1 MGKPSESPEY
11 IEKELLRKIK
21 ILFDEV
27 TRKDE
32 RDPNVVDEP
41 VTFATFVESFDTN
54 DKLTKKFFEFL
65 LREVRRRRNGSQ
77 RQRPINQPRGM
88 AGPPW
93 QSIQRALRHRR
104 QNTQMVMENLDFGSE
119 QSVEMSFR
127 GASGTPVFSL
137 RSGPSWGAR
146 AAASGEGEAA
156 VEAGEASASASSADT
171 LESAVAVGALL
182 ARAGTASTGLVDP
195 PRSHLEALNILRLRA
210 AVNEAQALAAGVASE
225 ALGFPGRAPRPPEPA
240 DLDDIDES
248 AGASANASSDVASSS
263 AA

>member
-32 RDPNVVDEP
+32 RDLNVVDEP

-77 RQRPINQPRGM
+77 RQRPINPPRGM

-93 QSIQRALRHRR
+93 QSIQRALRVRR

-119 QSVEMSFR
+119 QSVEMSFG

-146 AAASGEGEAA
+146 AAASSEGEAA
-156 VEAGEASASASSADT
+156 VEAGGGSASASSADT
-171 LESAVAVGALL
+171 LESAVGGFL
-182 ARAGTASTGLVDP
+182 ARADTASTG
-195 PRSHLEALNILRLRA
+195 ILRLRA
-210 AVNEAQALAAGVASE
+210 AVNEAQALAAGVTSE

-240 DLDDIDES
+240 GLEDDIDES